1 MELGE
6 HEGLL
11 YLVMEWVDGEPLGF
25 LLDRAGQ
32 RGGMP
37 LPVAVALISQ
47 VLAGLHAAH
56 ELSDESGPLGVVH
69 RDVSP
74 HNILVTYD
82 GIAKLLDFGIAKATH
97 QTSPNTEA
105 GEVKGKFSY
114 MAPEQILG
122 GEVDRRCDVFAAG
135 IVLYLLTTGRHP
147 FKRGNTAAIIHA
159 ITTDDPVAPP
169 STLIEDFPADLERVL
184 LKALEKDV
192 EKRWSSADEMR
203 TALEQAMPSAFGDA
217 ARSNLR
223 IFMERVVGDRKVARR
238 EAVRRAQLTADGS
251 DVTSGERQALQTN
264 AQSASSLRAISISQP
279 APEEVPELIGA
290 PTSQLSQLAQAPA
303 PAHKRYVT
311 APWLAATAGVMLALG
326 ALAPR
331 LFTSV
336 HVDKSAA
343 SGVQPGTPITPATT
357 GATEPSPAVTAAP
370 VASPSA
376 VLPAPVVASQEPR
389 LRPVAPSAKPAPAR
403 TPKPVR
409 AATKPGR
416 DGSSAP
422 GAGDL
427 LAPDYAR

>member
-25 LLDRAGQ
+25 LLDRAAQ

-37 LPVAVALISQ
+37 LPVAVALVSQ

-97 QTSPNTEA
+97 QTSSNTEA

-122 GEVDRRCDVFAAG
+122 GDVDRRCDVFAAG

-159 ITTDDPVAPP
+159 ITTDEPVAPP
-169 STLIEDFPADLERVL
+169 STLIADFPVELERVL
-184 LKALEKDV
+184 LKALAKDV
-192 EKRWSSADEMR
+192 EKRWASADEMR
-203 TALEQAMPSAFGDA
+203 TALEQAVPEAFGDT
-217 ARSNLR
+217 ARGDLR
-223 IFMERVVGDRKVARR
+223 VFMERVVGDRKVARR

-251 DVTSGERQALQTN
+251 EATSGERKALQTS

-290 PTSQLSQLAQAPA
+290 PISLAAQTPPA
-303 PAHKRYVT
+303 RKRYFT
-311 APWLAATAGVMLALG
+311 APWLAAAAGVMLALG

-331 LFTSV
+331 LFAPAHS
-336 HVDKSAA
+336 DKAA
-343 SGVQPGTPITPATT
+343 ANGVQSGTPLPPA
-357 GATEPSPAVTAAP
+357 ATAAPEPSPVVAPP
-370 VASPSA
+370 VASELPTPAAAAAPSQVPSSKA
-376 VLPAPVVASQEPR
+376 IP
-389 LRPVAPSAKPAPAR
+389 PSAKSGVAR

-409 AATKPGR
+409 AATKPSR
-416 DGSSAP
+416 DSSNAGSS
-422 GAGDL
+422 DL